1 VRNRHFIVSLAAIAL
16 TAVLMACD
24 AAAAYH
30 KMDKDADVPRISLED
45 AKKAYDAGKAIIV
58 DARAQVTYDQEHI
71 KGAINIPFGGE
82 PTEEQLAK
90 LPKGKKII
98 VYCS

>member
-1 VRNRHFIVSLAAIAL
+1 LLCAIAFA
-16 TAVLMACD
+16 AVLAGCK

-30 KMDKDADVPRISLED
+30 KFDNDSEVPRISIED
-45 AKKAYDAGKAIIV
+45 AKAAFDACNAVIV

-71 KGAINIPFGGE
+71 AHAINIPFAGA
-82 PTEEQLAK
+82 PTDEQLAK